1 MSNPTNPKN
10 TEGAGDVTRR
20 RFLASAAAVAVAAPL
35 GRGAGAPPAAA
46 SPFPLGAV
54 KLLSGPFLDAMEQN
68 RAYLRRLEL
77 DRLLHTLRLN
87 AGFASSAQPLG
98 GWESP
103 EIEIRGHFEGH
114 YLSACA
120 LIGSSAGDRE
130 MKTRGEEMVSEMLR
144 CQKKSGD
151 GYLSAF
157 PPELFDRLKNGKEV
171 WVPWYTV
178 HKILAGLVDMH
189 RIAGSKDA
197 LAAAEGMAQWTKRWL
212 DPIPDDQLQRI
223 LQTEFGGMADSLVD
237 LYRITG
243 NADYLAAARRFEHR
257 RVMDPLAAGRDEL
270 RGLHVNTQIPKMIG
284 AANAFEA
291 TGEARYRQIAEYSWN
306 QVANHRAYCTGGT
319 SNQERWRR
327 GPDEL
332 ATELSN
338 TTHECCCTYN
348 MLKLT
353 RHLFSWSPQA
363 NYADYYERALFN
375 GILGTISPEI
385 GTTMYYIPMAS
396 GYWRV
401 FARPNESFWCCTG
414 SGVET
419 FSKLADSIYFHD
431 NAGVWVNLFVPSEL
445 DWAEKGLKL
454 RQQTKV
460 PDEGSATLEVTA
472 AKPVECEMRL
482 RVPSWATAGYRV
494 KVNGKAVE
502 GRAEPS
508 SYFTVKRTWK
518 TGDRVEI
525 EMPMTVRAQATPDD
539 PRVQAYLYGPSV
551 LAADLGSEG
560 LTAES
565 YHGTPTEKVKN
576 HFLRG
581 EAVAVP
587 ELTPKGEPG
596 SWIRREDGPRARF
609 RMTGQPGNLT
619 LAPFSRIT
627 KQRYAIYWRTT

>member
-1 MSNPTNPKN
+1 MFGPIHSKDC
-10 TEGAGDVTRR
+10 AAARHVTRR
-20 RFLASAAAVAVAAPL
+20 TFLSSAAAIAVTAPLMRGAAATPVAAN
-35 GRGAGAPPAAA
+35 A
-46 SPFPLGAV
+46 FPLGSV
-54 KLLSGPFLDAMEQN
+54 KLLNGPFLEQMEVN
-68 RAYLRRLEL
+68 RGYLHRLEL
-77 DRLLHTLRLN
+77 NRLLHTFRLN
-87 AGFASSAQPLG
+87 AGFASSAKPLG

-103 EIEIRGHFEGH
+103 ESEIRGHFEGH

-120 LIGSSAGDRE
+120 LISASAGDSE
-130 MKTRGEEMVSEMLR
+130 MKARGEEMVAEMLR
-144 CQKKSGD
+144 CQKKAGD
-151 GYLSAF
+151 GYLAAF
-157 PPELFDRLKNGKEV
+157 PPEFFDRLKNGKNV
-171 WVPWYTV
+171 WVPFYTV

-197 LAAAEGMAQWTKRWL
+197 LVAAEGMAQWTKRWL

-223 LQTEFGGMADSLVD
+223 METEFGGMADSLVD

-243 NADYLAAARRFEHR
+243 NADYLAAARRFEHK

-270 RGLHVNTQIPKMIG
+270 RGLHANTQIPKMIG

-291 TGEARYRQIAEYSWN
+291 TGEARYRLIAEFFWN

-319 SNQERWRR
+319 SNQEGWRG

-332 ATELSN
+332 STQLSA

-353 RHLFSWSPQA
+353 RHLFSWSPKAQ
-363 NYADYYERALFN
+363 YADYYERALFN
-375 GILGTISPEI
+375 GIQSTISPDI

-396 GYWRV
+396 GYWRI

-414 SGVET
+414 SGVEN
-419 FSKLADSIYFHD
+419 FSKLTDSIYFHD
-431 NAGVWVNLFVPSEL
+431 NAGLWVNLFVPSEL

-454 RQQTKV
+454 RQETKV
-460 PDEGSATLEVTA
+460 PDEGSATLTVTA
-472 AKPVECEMRL
+472 AKPVECDVRL
-482 RVPSWATAGYRV
+482 RVPYWATAGYRV

-508 SYFTVKRTWK
+508 SFLTVKRTWK
-518 TGDRVEI
+518 SGDRIEI
-525 EMPMTVRAQATPDD
+525 DMPMTVRVQSTPDD
-539 PRVQAYLYGPSV
+539 PKVQAYLYGPSV
-551 LAADLGSEG
+551 LAGDLGSEG

-565 YHGTPTEKVKN
+565 YHGTPTEMVKN

-581 EAVAVP
+581 EPAAVP
-587 ELTPKGEPG
+587 VLTPQGEPA
-596 SWIRREDGPRARF
+596 SWIRRNDGARASF

-619 LAPFSRIT
+619 MVPFSRIG
-627 KQRYAIYWRTT
+627 KQRYAIYWKTA